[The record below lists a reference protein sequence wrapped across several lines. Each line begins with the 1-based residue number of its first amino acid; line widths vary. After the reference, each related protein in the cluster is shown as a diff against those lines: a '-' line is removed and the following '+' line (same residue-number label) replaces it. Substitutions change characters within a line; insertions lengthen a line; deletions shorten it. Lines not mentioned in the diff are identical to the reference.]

1 MMSARHF
8 LSLMDCTPEELVS
21 VIRRGI
27 ELKDLRNRGV
37 LFEPLKNRV
46 LGMIFEKSSTRTRL
60 SFEAG
65 MIQLGGQAI
74 FLSPRDTQLGRGEPI
89 SDCAIV
95 MSRMLDAVMIRT
107 FAHSTLTEFAANSRV
122 PVING
127 LSDDLHPCQLLA
139 DMQTFLEH
147 RGSIKGKTVAWIGD
161 GNNMCNSYIEA
172 AIQFDFHL
180 RIACPEGYEPNPEFV
195 AQADERVHHRARPA
209 RRGDRRAPGEH
220 RRLDLHGSGRRNR
233 QAPEALFA
241 PYQVNRAL
249 LDLAADDVL
258 FMHCLPAH
266 RGEEISLDLL
276 DDPAPWRGTR
286 LKTACMRRKRCSNS
300 LSNRRTTTHE
310 SASSAEPS

>member
-1 MMSARHF
+1 MSARHF
-8 LSLMDCTPEELVS
+8 LSLMDCTPQELS
-21 VIRRGI
+21 GLLRRAS
-27 ELKDLRNRGV
+27 ELKDLRKRGV

-46 LGMIFEKSSTRTRL
+46 LGMIFEKASTRTRL

-89 SDCAIV
+89 ADSAIV

-107 FAHSTLTEFAANSRV
+107 FAHSTLETFAAHSQV

-139 DMQTFLEH
+139 DMQTFHEH
-147 RGSIKGKTVAWIGD
+147 RGSIAGKTVAWIGD

-172 AIQFDFHL
+172 AIQFDFTLH
-180 RIACPEGYEPNPEFV
+180 IACPEGFTPKEQFLK
-195 AQADERVHHRARPA
+195 QG
-209 RRGDRRAPGEH
+209 GDRVKLFADPREAVKGAHLVSTDVWCSMGQEDQAEQ
-220 RRLDLHGSGRRNR
+220 RR
-233 QAPEALFA
+233 ALFE
-241 PYQVNRAL
+241 PYQVNQAL

-266 RGEEISLDLL
+266 RGEEISADLL
-276 DDPAPWRGTR
+276 EDPRSVAWDQAENR
-286 LKTACMRRKRCSNS
+286 LHAQKA
-300 LSNRRTTTHE
+300 LLE
-310 SASSAEPS
+310 LLVEPAYHHA

>member
-1 MMSARHF
+1 MSARHF
-8 LSLMDCTPEELVS
+8 LSLMDCTPDELVGL
-21 VIRRGI
+21 IRRGM

-46 LGMIFEKSSTRTRL
+46 LGMIFEKASTRTRL

-89 SDCAIV
+89 GDAAIV

-139 DMQTFLEH
+139 DMQTYQEL
-147 RGSIKGKTVAWIGD
+147 RGSIKGKTVVWVGD

-172 AIQFDFHL
+172 AMQFDFQL
-180 RIACPEGYEPNPEFV
+180 RVACPEGYEPSAALL
-195 AQADERVHHRARPA
+195 AQAGERVQILRDPREAVKGAHLVTTDVWASMGQEDEA
-209 RRGDRRAPGEH
+209 AE
-220 RRLDLHGSGRRNR
+220 RLKRF
-233 QAPEALFA
+233 Q

-249 LDLAADDVL
+249 LDAAAEDVL
-258 FMHCLPAH
+258 FLHCLPAH
-266 RGEEISLDLL
+266 RGEEISEDLL
-276 DDPAPWRGTR
+276 DDPRSVVWDEAENR
-286 LKTACMRRKRCSNS
+286 LHTQKA
-300 LSNRRTTTHE
+300 LLE
-310 SASSAEPS
+310 FLVEPAYHHA

>member
-147 RGSIKGKTVAWIGD
+147 RGSIQGKTVAWIGD

-180 RIACPEGYEPNPEFV
+180 RIACPEGYEPSAEFL
-195 AQADERVHHRARPA
+195 AKADGHVQLLRDPKDAVVGAHLVSTDVWTSMGQEDETAK
-209 RRGDRRAPGEH
+209 
-220 RRLDLHGSGRRNR
+220 RL
-233 QAPEALFA
+233 ALFA
-241 PYQVNRAL
+241 PYQVTRAL
-249 LDLAADDVL
+249 LDTAAPDVL

-276 DDPAPWRGTR
+276 DDPRSVAWDQAENR
-286 LKTACMRRKRCSNS
+286 LHAQKA
-300 LSNRRTTTHE
+300 LLE
-310 SASSAEPS
+310 FLVEPAYHHA